1 MNPVTERELVDS
13 YIRRGYWQDRTL
25 GDFISTRAQ
34 AEGDRIALVDQ
45 RDALT
50 YRELD
55 DAAGRVAGL
64 LAQKGVE
71 KGDRVMLQM
80 KNSVWHVVSF
90 LGIAKAGA
98 IPIMA
103 LCAHRLR
110 ELGSFAERAEPTAF
124 IVNEAHQGI
133 DYPAMAREVQAR
145 FPGMKTILTFD
156 DIVRAARQ
164 ASPLDAAAIAARRP
178 AFTDIGLLT
187 CSGGSTNIPKLIPRR
202 HADYLYDAETFAA
215 FLGMNRN
222 DAFMIA
228 LPASH
233 NFVLGNPGILGT
245 LSVGGTVVLC
255 ENPSPDEIL
264 PMIEEHRVT
273 GISLVP
279 AVLSAVLETLSW
291 DDSYDLSSWRMTLV
305 GGSVLEEQLARKA
318 MLMLP
323 STLHQVFGTAEGINF
338 CTAADDPEEVV
349 IASQGKA
356 ISEADEWKIVD
367 ENLNEVPRG
376 ASGELI
382 ARGPYTIQHYYRAP
396 EAEGSFTDD
405 GFYRTGDRAHVAP
418 NGYLVVEGRITDQI
432 NRGGE
437 KIVPSE
443 LEGYLAELPSIEE
456 VQVVGVPDELLGQRV
471 CAFAIGGSD
480 GFSPASANSHLA
492 SLGVASHK
500 RIDQV
505 ELIDMWPLTAVGKID
520 RKRLVEWAQAS
531 RNQTNRQ
538 L

>member
-1 MNPVTERELVDS
+1 
-13 YIRRGYWQDRTL
+13 
-25 GDFISTRAQ
+25 
-34 AEGDRIALVDQ
+34 
-45 RDALT
+45 
-50 YRELD
+50 
-55 DAAGRVAGL
+55 
-64 LAQKGVE
+64 
-71 KGDRVMLQM
+71 
-80 KNSVWHVVSF
+80 
-90 LGIAKAGA
+90 
-98 IPIMA
+98 MA

-110 ELGSFAERAEPTAF
+110 ELDSFAQRAEPTAF
-124 IVNEAHQGI
+124 IVNDAHQGF
-133 DYPAMAREVQAR
+133 DYPAMAREIQNGH
-145 FPGMKTILTFD
+145 PGMKAILTLE
-156 DIVRAARQ
+156 DIAQAAKQ
-164 ASPLDAAAIAARRP
+164 ASPLDEAEISARRP

-215 FLGMNRN
+215 FLGMNRD

-264 PMIEEHRVT
+264 PMIDEHHVT

-279 AVLSAVLETLSW
+279 AVLSAILETLSW

-305 GGSVLEEQLARKA
+305 GGSVFEEQLARRA
-318 MLMLP
+318 MRMLP
-323 STLHQVFGTAEGINF
+323 STLHQVYGTAEGINF
-338 CTAADDPEEVV
+338 CTSADDPEEIVV
-349 IASQGKA
+349 SCQGRP

-367 ENLNEVPRG
+367 ENLHEVPRG

-396 EAEGSFTDD
+396 EAESSFTDD
-405 GFYRTGDRAHVAP
+405 GFYRTGDRARVAP
-418 NGYLVVEGRITDQI
+418 NGYLIVEGRVTDQI

-443 LEGYLAELPSIEE
+443 IEGYLSELSGIEE

-471 CAFAIGGSD
+471 CAFAICGTED
-480 GFSPASANSHLA
+480 ISPASVNSHLA
-492 SLGVASHK
+492 SLGAASHK
-500 RIDQV
+500 RVDQV
-505 ELIDMWPLTAVGKID
+505 ELIEMWPLTAVGKID
-520 RKRLVEWAQAS
+520 RKRLVEWAQHPQ
-531 RNQTNRQ
+531 NQPTR
-538 L
+538 